1 MKQITNKTII
11 KQEIGQEKCK
21 EYGCGNSE
29 CIFECLNPKK
39 IFKTYQPVE
48 VDGVVYWIND
58 ELTIQDVKPYY
69 GKYHYEK
76 GVAINIFPDYL
87 TDLSECKLIIAQ
99 SQPRIEGIPVVSLDS
114 YVNELTKLDLIHLIK
129 IVQKSEDYKS
139 VMGINLENTL
149 KRLLSNY
156 KSNPNQYT
164 QKDIEKAIELA
175 QMTKAY
181 GDYKPLTKEV
191 AAEFKQETLEEYETI
206 GDFIK
211 RESKSGNESVGIVK
225 GAKWQAERMYS
236 GEQVRKILLDKILP
250 QINSISLIEVDEFF
264 QILNYK

>member
-1 MKQITNKTII
+1 MKQITNKTILI
-11 KQEIGQEKCK
+11 QEIGQEKCK

-99 SQPRIEGIPVVSLDS
+99 SQPRIEGIPVVSLDKS
-114 YVNELTKLDLIHLIK
+114 IDDFIYEYQQEGMLPSMAKRRILTL
-129 IVQKSEDYKS
+129 
-139 VMGINLENTL
+139 
-149 KRLLSNY
+149 
-156 KSNPNQYT
+156 SNPNQYA

-175 QMTKAY
+175 R
-181 GDYKPLTKEV
+181 
-191 AAEFKQETLEEYETI
+191 ETI
-206 GDFIK
+206 
-211 RESKSGNESVGIVK
+211 SSNEAGIC
-225 GAKWQAERMYS
+225 
-236 GEQVRKILLDKILP
+236 DKYTELGIIQ
-250 QINSISLIEVDEFF
+250 QINSISVIEVDEQFN
-264 QILNYK
+264 IISYE